1 MKTIIKIKLGL
12 IVLISTISLNAQT
25 PPNPPKTPSVH
36 ISEHS
41 DSNTNNSSYSYSHSD
56 SDNKKSNVSVSINNS
71 KDSYSL
77 RAKFPEEKYKEIK
90 EVLINEMNKKNHSAL
105 KGKDIWSSDSNGE
118 EVYEVSLSKKKL
130 SMYLDKDIASNSLAE
145 KFKNLGMT
153 IRTVIVGKE
162 NEARREAARLQRE
175 ADKLRRDSERMQREA
190 QRIEREAQRVKTSER
205 YRNDARRFSDEAKR
219 MAQKASRLNTRAGHK
234 GGISSYI
241 IELLGDSKT
250 QFNESQNNSN
260 WTWST
265 IQKELLNNLKND
277 ELVDSKN
284 DIIFI
289 KDETGFYING
299 EQLSK
304 NLVTKYNSI
313 LTKNK
318 ISDTNYF
325 TFYRKNQNI
334 VLVNNNA
341 NIEGFLKDLVSN
353 KIIESDNKKVK
364 LELNGTSFYK
374 NNSEIPASKSETLNS
389 ILLKN
394 NIIPAPGKIFE
405 IIKPDNYKLG
415 YSIGEK
421 SHIGTWK
428 MKN

>member
-1 MKTIIKIKLGL
+1 MKTIIKIKLGIIAL
-12 IVLISTISLNAQT
+12 LSTISLNAQT

-41 DSNTNNSSYSYSHSD
+41 DSSTNNSSYSYSHSD
-56 SDNKKSNVSVSINNS
+56 SDNKKSNVSVSVNNS
-71 KDSYSL
+71 ENSYSL
-77 RAKFPEEKYKEIK
+77 RAKFPEEKYNEIK
-90 EVLINEMNKKNHSAL
+90 EVLINEMNKKNHSVL

-130 SMYLDKDIASNSLAE
+130 SMYLDKDIASSSLAE
-145 KFKNLGMT
+145 KFKNLGIT

-219 MAQKASRLNTRAGHK
+219 LADEASRLNTRASHK

-241 IELLGDSKT
+241 RMLLQDVKT
-250 QFNESQNNSN
+250 QINESLVNNWN
-260 WTWST
+260 WST
-265 IQKELLNNLKND
+265 IQKEILNNLEND
-277 ELVDSKN
+277 NLVDSKN
-284 DIIFI
+284 DVVFI

-304 NLVTKYNSI
+304 NMASKYNSI

-318 ISDTNYF
+318 VSSTNYF
-325 TFYRKNQNI
+325 TFYKRNQNI

-341 NIEGFLKDLVSN
+341 NIDGFLRDLVSN
-353 KIIESDNKKVK
+353 KIIESDRKKVK

-374 NNSEIPASKSETLNS
+374 NNSKISSSQSNTLNS
-389 ILLKN
+389 LLLKN

-415 YSIGEK
+415 YSIGGRT
-421 SHIGTWK
+421 HIGTWS